1 MRNVLAALIVGALFG
16 AGLALSD
23 MVNPARVQA
32 FLDIAGQWDPTLMFV
47 MGAALIPSAL
57 AYLLRRGMARPV
69 LEKRFFVPENTGP
82 DRRLLAGAALFGV
95 GWGIAGFCPGP
106 ALAGL
111 VLGAWQAWL
120 FVAAMLAG
128 MFAHR
133 LLPAPKHAP
142 PPVATPPSEHAF
154 AAKSLSQRSRPL

>member
-1 MRNVLAALIVGALFG
+1 MRNDLAALFVGAIFG
-16 AGLALSD
+16 AGLVLSD

-32 FLDIAGQWDPTLMFV
+32 FLDVAGRWDPTLMFV

-57 AYLLRRGMARPV
+57 AYLVRRKLMRPV
-69 LEKRFFVPENTGP
+69 LASHFFVPENAAP
-82 DRRLLAGAALFGV
+82 DRRLLTGAALFGV

-128 MFAHR
+128 MIAHR
-133 LLPAPKHAP
+133 LLPAPANAVP
-142 PPVATPPSEHAF
+142 TTQSTN
-154 AAKSLSQRSRPL
+154 

>member
-1 MRNVLAALIVGALFG
+1 MRSVFVALLVGAVFG
-16 AGLALSD
+16 AGLVVSD

-32 FLDIAGQWDPTLMFV
+32 FLDVTGQWDPTLLFV

-57 AYLLRRGMARPV
+57 AYLVRRRLTRPL
-69 LEKRFFVPENTGP
+69 LEEHFFVPENAAL
-82 DRRLLAGAALFGV
+82 DRRLLTGAALFGI

-111 VLGAWQAWL
+111 VLGAWQVWL

-128 MFAHR
+128 MIAHR
-133 LLPAPKHAP
+133 LLPAP
-142 PPVATPPSEHAF
+142 TDQLPS
-154 AAKSLSQRSRPL
+154 P

>member
-1 MRNVLAALIVGALFG
+1 MRNDLAALFVGAIFG
-16 AGLALSD
+16 AGLVLSD

-32 FLDIAGQWDPTLMFV
+32 FLDVAGRWDPTLMYV

-57 AYLLRRGMARPV
+57 AYLVRRKLMRPV
-69 LEKRFFVPENTGP
+69 LATRFYVPENAAP
-82 DRRLLAGAALFGV
+82 DPRLLTGAALFGV

-128 MFAHR
+128 MIAHR
-133 LLPAPKHAP
+133 LLPAPANAVP
-142 PPVATPPSEHAF
+142 TTQSTN
-154 AAKSLSQRSRPL
+154 